1 LEHSFWCGWWGKSM
15 CAGVSFKLKANERDN
30 RRGKKVNNVAVFQDG
45 EDSER
50 EEETV
55 VEQVEE
61 YEGPP
66 SPRPGATSTNNTSVV
81 EWDNDS
87 GTNEMACSLSQVL
100 RRKKRTAVENS
111 DELKVQV
118 EAAAPEV
125 SKEDYE
131 RVPVESFGKVS
142 KFCGWL
148 DGGGLNC
155 ACYYFLW
162 CIVYVE

>member
-1 LEHSFWCGWWGKSM
+1 M
-15 CAGVSFKLKANERDN
+15 
-30 RRGKKVNNVAVFQDG
+30 
-45 EDSER
+45 
-50 EEETV
+50 
-55 VEQVEE
+55 
-61 YEGPP
+61 
-66 SPRPGATSTNNTSVV
+66 
-81 EWDNDS
+81 
-87 GTNEMACSLSQVL
+87 
-100 RRKKRTAVENS
+100 ENS

-148 DGGGLNC
+148 DGGGLTC